1 MSDLISKSEA
11 IKQYCRAMCGEEP
24 CDGCDGIHILE
35 NLPTAYDKEETIQKK
50 QNWIPASEKLPEATT
65 TETDIFTKKPIEYLS
80 DLVMVTVEVEISD
93 GIRRYVDTDFRRG
106 RTKDT
111 MEWLKT
117 SRIDGTAILSQEV
130 VAWQPLPEP
139 WKGEKND

>member
-1 MSDLISKSEA
+1 
-11 IKQYCRAMCGEEP
+11 MCGEEP

-80 DLVMVTVEVEISD
+80 DLVMVTVEVEVSD